1 MLHISSILKKHF
13 AHLVVGLV
21 LAMSPSCV
29 ATARDEPIDAG
40 TSGAAWR
47 WTPYSIGVCLVVDDM
62 LGQDDAIERDTMTA
76 LLRWQSN
83 WLNGIC
89 DFQREMLPDAIRHT
103 LIKTQCIASTNT
115 GMFDRKIDAGTL
127 TLLQQLD
134 AWDKAE
140 THATGNMP
148 PQMPTAWERYD
159 KVFFIV
165 VRSPKIQA
173 KHGSHDEIS
182 SCGWSATIREFD
194 VRTQLFG
201 EIRQVDA
208 AYLSQLPELL
218 FEGMTASLTPITRV
232 VQVDGA
238 AIMLEERAGELL
250 ALQETL
256 PPVSQRQVLI
266 PVTRTN
272 DRDGNPQLIRR
283 VDWTFLSVEENSG
296 GLLSTT
302 MQTGLR
308 SPINARMRPRHQQ
321 LALLAK
327 PNDDHTTIQ
336 FASYISRDMPL
347 PICDVLES
355 ISGRRQAVNIGTT
368 SLRGEFRIDYLAERP
383 VRLLYVR
390 NGTNLIARIPVM
402 PGVNR
407 VLTAEVPVADS
418 TLHAESLVLGI
429 QEEILDTLA
438 TRQILVSQAVTF
450 RQRSDRK
457 GFDDTVLKLRQLKT
471 QQNYESELNIL
482 KLQLPYDDSISR
494 RRIETMIEQTRKFIR
509 DSLPPV
515 EVRWATR

>member
-1 MLHISSILKKHF
+1 MLNIPLTTKNNF
-13 AHLVVGLV
+13 AYLVVGLA
-21 LAMSPSCV
+21 LAMTPLCIV
-29 ATARDEPIDAG
+29 TAGDTSIDAS

-47 WTPYSIGVCLVVDDM
+47 WTPYSVGVCLVVDDM
-62 LGQDDAIERDTMTA
+62 LGHGDAMERDTMTA

-89 DFQREMLPDAIRHT
+89 DFQRETLPDAIRQT
-103 LIKTQCIASTNT
+103 LIKTQNITGTNT
-115 GMFDRKIDAGTL
+115 GMFDHETDAGTL
-127 TLLQQLD
+127 TLLRQLD
-134 AWDKAE
+134 AWSKAE
-140 THATGNMP
+140 TNVADNMLSKLP
-148 PQMPTAWERYD
+148 KAWERYD

-165 VRSPKIQA
+165 VRSPEVRA
-173 KHGSHDEIS
+173 KHGSHDGIS
-182 SCGWSATIREFD
+182 PCGWSATIREVD
-194 VRTQLFG
+194 VRTHLFG
-201 EIRQVDA
+201 KIRQVDA

-218 FEGMTASLTPITRV
+218 FEGMTESLTPIARV
-232 VQVDGA
+232 VQVDEA

-250 ALQETL
+250 ALQEIL

-283 VDWTFLSVEENSG
+283 VDWTFFSVDENSD

-302 MQTGLR
+302 MHTGLR
-308 SPINARMRPRHQQ
+308 SPINSRMRPRHQQ

-327 PNDDHTTIQ
+327 PHDDHTTIH
-336 FASYISRDMPL
+336 FASYVSQEMPL
-347 PICDVLES
+347 PICDILES
-355 ISGRRQAVNIGTT
+355 VPGRKQAINIGTT
-368 SLRGEFRIDYLAERP
+368 NLWGEFRIDYLPERP
-383 VRLLYVR
+383 VRLLFVR

-402 PGVNR
+402 PGVDR
-407 VLTAEVPVADS
+407 TLTTEVPVADS

-457 GFDDTVLKLRQLKT
+457 GFDDTVLELRRLKT

-482 KLQLPYDDSISR
+482 KLQLSYDDSISR
-494 RRIETMIEQTRKFIR
+494 RRIETMIEQTRKLVR